1 MGMRGVGMAVL
12 VCATAAQGQ
21 VAGAQDSQATAL
33 RVELEKL
40 GAAAQSLQH
49 DLPSFTCTETGLS
62 QALKKGKVK
71 AQVRFVAT
79 VQVKRS
85 EERGLDE
92 ELEVSEVN
100 GKPPRGSFDP
110 PFMVGG
116 GFAQSLGYFLPET
129 QACFQ
134 FSLSEGRI
142 DFVSPPGTFDR
153 PECKEK
159 GAPDGFVL
167 LDDAGNPTH
176 LERRVPA
183 EYAPQVHV
191 VDFAAMDFA
200 PTELDGKV
208 YPLTAKMIAD
218 KPREDGV
225 TLHFEATYTGCH
237 LFKATSRILPGETV
251 VPDSGEPHR

>member
-1 MGMRGVGMAVL
+1 LSWKSWAWRRNRCNAI
-12 VCATAAQGQ
+12 
-21 VAGAQDSQATAL
+21 
-33 RVELEKL
+33 
-40 GAAAQSLQH
+40 
-49 DLPSFTCTETGLS
+49 LPSFTCTETGLS

-71 AQVRFVAT
+71 DQVRFVAI
-79 VQVKRS
+79 VQVKRA

-100 GKPPRGSFDP
+100 GKLPRGSFDP

-134 FSLSEGRI
+134 FSLSKGRI
-142 DFVSPPGTFDR
+142 DFVSPPGMFDR
-153 PECKEK
+153 PACKGG

-176 LERRVPA
+176 LERRVPP
-183 EYAPQVHV
+183 EYVPQVHV
-191 VDFAAMDFA
+191 VDFAVMDFA
-200 PTELDGKV
+200 ATELDGRI

-218 KPREDGV
+218 KPKEDGV

-237 LFKATSRILPGETV
+237 LFKATSRILPGVTPL
-251 VPDSGEPHR
+251 PDPGTPQP